1 MKIID
6 QTPFFNPETGEI
18 GLLDR
23 GKAILKY
30 GTGWL
35 KEIDAQTKVIAVM
48 TKLLD
53 RNFTLLRNVTPP
65 GLEATFPFI
74 LIGPTGVFVMYVTP
88 LTGTFR
94 AKGDQWGTISGNTFR
109 DEKPNLLTRTE
120 RMARAIQ
127 IFLQRQGYLELTNM
141 EAILLFSDPS
151 VNVDSLRP
159 IIRVVMRDALERFLI
174 SITQSRVVLT
184 PDAVQK
190 LVERILNPPKPIL
203 PQPETTA
210 PTEDNTTKPVQTE
223 DLNPQLFPKI
233 ESQAPVLNN
242 EPTFTPISE
251 SQTLSK
257 VPWWK
262 GLNKKQ
268 WAFLIG
274 IFVIWCLLV
283 SAFLILVVKDQVS
296 SILSLLP

>member
-18 GLLDR
+18 GFLDR
-23 GKAILKY
+23 GKATLKY
-30 GTGWL
+30 GTSWL
-35 KEIDAQTKVIAVM
+35 KEIDAQTKVMAVM
-48 TKLLD
+48 SKLLD
-53 RNFTLLRNVTPP
+53 RNFTLLRNITPP

-127 IFLQRQGYLELTNM
+127 IFLQRQGYMELTNI

-184 PDAVQK
+184 PDGVQK
-190 LVERILNPPKPIL
+190 LVERILNPPKPTS
-203 PQPETTA
+203 PQSETTA
-210 PTEDNTTKPVQTE
+210 QEEGITAKPIQTDVFTPPILPKTESKVPI
-223 DLNPQLFPKI
+223 F
-233 ESQAPVLNN
+233 NN
-242 EPTFTPISE
+242 EPTFIPIVE
-251 SQTLSK
+251 SQTISK
-257 VPWWK
+257 VPLWK
-262 GLNKKQ
+262 GLNKKH
-268 WAFLIG
+268 WVFLISV
-274 IFVIWCLLV
+274 FVIWCLLV